1 IILKYLPNIYI
12 IHYTAFQ
19 LDLSQINNNQYIA
32 IYTAVYKNKEGAS
45 LFLRHPLYIYIC
57 VIIS

>member
-1 IILKYLPNIYI
+1 ITLKYLPNIYI

-32 IYTAVYKNKEGAS
+32 LYTAVYKNKEGAS
-45 LFLRHPLYIYIC
+45 LFLRHPLFVFC
-57 VIIS
+57 AQ